1 MDRPDLVRN
10 GKESRAK
17 QVILLA
23 CQTIRA
29 VSMIS
34 LLASSALGCTVQSR
48 HTMLVSQHIP
58 KADDCQIEIFKDKN
72 PSRQFER
79 ISRLDVHIER
89 TYYVR
94 SHFDDVLRELQKE
107 ACASGADGIIDI
119 QERSADFNLAETNS
133 YHVTATGIR
142 FLP

>member
-1 MDRPDLVRN
+1 MTSAPP
-10 GKESRAK
+10 K
-17 QVILLA
+17 VIISSLAIVLLA
-23 CQTIRA
+23 GIMA
-29 VSMIS
+29 
-34 LLASSALGCTVQSR
+34 GCSTQSR
-48 HTMLVSQHIP
+48 HTMLVPQHILKP
-58 KADDCQIEIFKDKN
+58 DDCQIEIFRKEH
-72 PSRQFER
+72 PARQFER

-94 SHFDDVLRELQKE
+94 SQLNDALPELQKE

-119 QERSADFNLAETNS
+119 RERSSNFNLSETNS